1 MIMEIKLM
9 ELNLNRKGSFLTVL
23 GIIVIIIYTL
33 VNMSIPHYH
42 THRGSARLKA
52 CFSNQRIIQ
61 GAVEMYN
68 MDNTI
73 PIETALP
80 GQAFEQCEEL
90 LVKERYLKNYI
101 DLIEPECSYGFFDIV
116 GSGTIFCKKHGSCE
130 LYYQKHNSDDIAMPS
145 YDTSLEVPFSRE
157 YFERRNARI
166 REKQMRE
173 FRNKVSSN
181 IFQILF
187 SPVTGLL
194 LGVIL
199 IASDIIKS
207 SKNENISE

>member
-1 MIMEIKLM
+1 MKRKI
-9 ELNLNRKGSFLTVL
+9 NRKGSCLTVL
-23 GIIVIIIYTL
+23 GIGIIIIYTL
-33 VNMSIPHYH
+33 INMAVPNFPRTRY
-42 THRGSARLKA
+42 SARLKA
-52 CFSNQRIIQ
+52 CFSNQRVIQ
-61 GAVEMYN
+61 GSVEMYN
-68 MDNTI
+68 MDNKI

-80 GQAFEQCEEL
+80 GEAFEKCEEL
-90 LVKERYLKNYI
+90 LVKEGYLKNNI

-116 GSGTIFCKKHGSCE
+116 GSGTVFCKKHGSCE
-130 LYYQKHNSDDIAMPS
+130 LYPDRRNGDDIVMPS

-207 SKNENISE
+207 VKNENIAE

>member
-1 MIMEIKLM
+1 MKIKNM
-9 ELNLNRKGSFLTVL
+9 KLNFNRKGSCLTVL
-23 GIIVIIIYTL
+23 GIGIIIINTL
-33 VNMSIPHYH
+33 INMAVPNFPRTRY
-42 THRGSARLKA
+42 SARLKA

-145 YDTSLEVPFSRE
+145 YDNSLEIPFSHQ
-157 YFERRNARI
+157 YL
-166 REKQMRE
+166 EK
-173 FRNKVSSN
+173 RNKRIKEKEMRDFSNRVYSN
-181 IFQILF
+181 IFNVLF

-199 IASDIIKS
+199 VAADIIKS
-207 SKNENISE
+207 SKNEDIAE

>member
-1 MIMEIKLM
+1 MEIKLM

-61 GAVEMYN
+61 GAIEMYN

-80 GQAFEQCEEL
+80 GEAFERCEEL
-90 LVKERYLKNYI
+90 LIKDKYLKNYI
-101 DLIEPECSYGFFDIV
+101 ELVDSDCSYGFFDIV

-145 YDTSLEVPFSRE
+145 YDNSLEIPFSHQ
-157 YFERRNARI
+157 YL
-166 REKQMRE
+166 EK
-173 FRNKVSSN
+173 RNKRIKEKEMRDFSNRVYSN
-181 IFQILF
+181 IFNVLF

-194 LGVIL
+194 LGVAL
-199 IASDIIKS
+199 IAADIIKS
-207 SKNENISE
+207 VKNENIAG